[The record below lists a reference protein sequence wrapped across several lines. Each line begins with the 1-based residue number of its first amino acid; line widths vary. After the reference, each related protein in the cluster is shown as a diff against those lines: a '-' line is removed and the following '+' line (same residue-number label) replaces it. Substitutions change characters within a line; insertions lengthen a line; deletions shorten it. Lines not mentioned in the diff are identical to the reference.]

1 MRGDDRRS
9 GSLFSYVDLEQRV
22 PPDHPLR
29 VIRTVVDDAL
39 QELSPTFSEIYSKR
53 GRPSIPPERL
63 LRALLLQILHGL
75 RSERQMMERLEFDLL
90 FRWFVGLGIDDPVW
104 HSTVYAK
111 NRDRLFE
118 SDVAE
123 RLLNAVLDH
132 PKVKPLLSG
141 EHFSVDGSLIDAWA
155 SMKSFHPREG
165 QGGGSGD
172 DDDQSSGGSNRDQG
186 RNPSRNFR
194 GERRSNQT
202 HASTTDPDARLFRKG
217 PGKEAR
223 LAYMGHVL
231 MENCNGLVVSTR
243 TTRAHGSAER
253 MAALEMVADLPTRA
267 GQTLAADK
275 GFDTG
280 DFVMELREM
289 GITPHVAQNSYVT
302 DKARRRSAIDRRTT
316 RHPGYTVS
324 QRVRKR
330 IEEVFGWAK
339 SAGGLH
345 QVRHRGLNRVGA
357 QVTLAATAYNLVR
370 LPKLIGGAA

>member
-1 MRGDDRRS
+1 
-9 GSLFSYVDLEQRV
+9 
-22 PPDHPLR
+22 
-29 VIRTVVDDAL
+29 
-39 QELSPTFSEIYSKR
+39 
-53 GRPSIPPERL
+53 
-63 LRALLLQILHGL
+63 
-75 RSERQMMERLEFDLL
+75 MMERLEFDLL

-155 SMKSFHPREG
+155 SMKSFQPSAAHD
-165 QGGGSGD
+165 GGSD
-172 DDDQSSGGSNRDQG
+172 DDDQGAAGSDLEQG

-194 GERRSNQT
+194 GERRSNET

-231 MENCNGLVVSTR
+231 MENRHGLVVATR

-253 MAALEMVADLPTRA
+253 MAALEMVADLPTRP
-267 GQTLAADK
+267 GQTLGADK

-289 GITPHVAQNSYVT
+289 GVTPHVAQNSYVT

-345 QVRHRGLNRVGA
+345 QVHHRGLNRVGA

-370 LPKLIGGAA
+370 LPKLIGDAA

>member
-1 MRGDDRRS
+1 LRGDDRRS
-9 GSLFSYVDLEQRV
+9 GSLFSYVDLERRV
-22 PPDHPLR
+22 PSDHPLR

-39 QELSPTFSEIYSKR
+39 QDLSPTFSEIYSTR

-63 LRALLLQILHGL
+63 LRALLLQTLHGL

-104 HSTVYAK
+104 HSTVYAE

-155 SMKSFHPREG
+155 SMKSFQPRADNG
-165 QGGGSGD
+165 NGD
-172 DDDQSSGGSNRDQG
+172 DDNQGSGGTDPDQS
-186 RNPSRNFR
+186 RNPSRTFR

-202 HASTTDPDARLFRKG
+202 HASTTDGDARLFRKG

-231 MENCNGLVVSTR
+231 MENRHGLVVGTR

-253 MAALEMVADLPTRA
+253 MAALEMVADLPTRP
-267 GQTLAADK
+267 GRTLGADK
-275 GFDTG
+275 GFDTN
-280 DFVMELREM
+280 DFVMELREL
-289 GITPHVAQNSYVT
+289 GVTPHVAQNSYVT

-316 RHPGYTVS
+316 RHPGYAVS

-339 SAGGLH
+339 SAGGLR

-370 LPKLIGGAA
+370 LPKLIGAAA

>member
-1 MRGDDRRS
+1 M
-9 GSLFSYVDLEQRV
+9 
-22 PPDHPLR
+22 
-29 VIRTVVDDAL
+29 
-39 QELSPTFSEIYSKR
+39 SPKN
-53 GRPSIPPERL
+53 
-63 LRALLLQILHGL
+63 
-75 RSERQMMERLEFDLL
+75 LL
-90 FRWFVGLGIDDPVW
+90 FRLFVGLGIDGPVW

-118 SDVAE
+118 SDFAE
-123 RLLNAVLDH
+123 RLLNAVLEH

-141 EHFSVDGSLIDAWA
+141 EHVSVDGSLIDAWA
-155 SMKSFHPREG
+155 SMKSFQPREG
-165 QGGGSGD
+165 QAGSGGD
-172 DDDQSSGGSNRDQG
+172 DDDHGSGGPDPDQG

-202 HASTTDPDARLFRKG
+202 HASTTDADARLFRKG

-231 MENCNGLVVSTR
+231 MENRSGLVVGTR

-253 MAALEMVADLPTRA
+253 MAALEMVAYLPTRP
-267 GQTLAADK
+267 GQTLGADK

-289 GITPHVAQNSYVT
+289 GVTPHVAQNSYAT
-302 DKARRRSAIDRRTT
+302 DEARRRSAIDRRTT
-316 RHPGYTVS
+316 RHQGYAVS

-345 QVRHRGLNRVGA
+345 QVRHCGLNRVGA
-357 QVTLAATAYNLVR
+357 QVTLAATAYNLAR
-370 LPKLIGGAA
+370 LPKLIGDAA

>member
-1 MRGDDRRS
+1 MRGNDRRS

-22 PPDHPLR
+22 PSDHPLR
-29 VIRTVVDDAL
+29 VTRTVVDDAL
-39 QELSPTFSEIYSKR
+39 QDLSPTFSEIYSNR

-63 LRALLLQILHGL
+63 LRALLLQALHGL

-118 SDVAE
+118 GDVAE

-155 SMKSFHPREG
+155 SMKSFQRREDHD
-165 QGGGSGD
+165 GGGDNNDPGTGGTD
-172 DDDQSSGGSNRDQG
+172 PDQN
-186 RNPSRNFR
+186 RNPSRDFR
-194 GERRSNQT
+194 GERRSNRT
-202 HASTTDPDARLFRKG
+202 HASTTDRDARLFRKG

-231 MENCNGLVVSTR
+231 MENRHGLVVRTR

-253 MAALEMVADLPTRA
+253 MAALEMVADLPTRP
-267 GQTLAADK
+267 GRTLGADK

-280 DFVMELREM
+280 DFVMELREL
-289 GITPHVAQNSYVT
+289 GVTPHVAQNSYVS
-302 DKARRRSAIDRRTT
+302 DKARRRSAIDGRTT

-339 SAGGLH
+339 SAGGLR

-370 LPKLIGGAA
+370 LPKLLGGAA